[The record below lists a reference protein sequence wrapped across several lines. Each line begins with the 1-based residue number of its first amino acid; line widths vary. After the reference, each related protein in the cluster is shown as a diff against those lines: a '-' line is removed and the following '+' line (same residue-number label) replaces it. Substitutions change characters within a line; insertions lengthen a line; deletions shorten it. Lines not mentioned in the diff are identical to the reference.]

1 MNRCKK
7 IWNWIASF
15 CKVHSSK
22 KVLLKALCWLLKIL
36 PNSDTFEFQCLLIAD
51 PLYINFI
58 SQKLYI
64 TSHQT
69 QIFCTLFL
77 FVSLLY
83 SVLHYNISFS
93 PSQIRVNTWCTSLPT
108 FSPLNSTLFYSKLGA
123 CSNELR
129 FLPIFL
135 LHTYYNCIN
144 KEYYEFKA
152 GNLICV

>member
-15 CKVHSSK
+15 CKVHSSN

-36 PNSDTFEFQCLLIAD
+36 PNSDTFKFQSFLIAD
-51 PLYINFI
+51 PLYFNFI
-58 SQKLYI
+58 SQNYILPHIRHKSFTLCSYLYHSSI
-64 TSHQT
+64 LCSTIISH
-69 QIFCTLFL
+69 
-77 FVSLLY
+77 SRPHK
-83 SVLHYNISFS
+83 S
-93 PSQIRVNTWCTSLPT
+93 VNTWCTSLPT

-123 CSNELR
+123 RTNELS
-129 FLPIFL
+129 FPPIFL

-152 GNLICV
+152 GNRICM